1 MIFSF
6 LLLHLLLVEFSL
18 SLSLSEWP
26 LRIISG
32 EKTFSLSSPRAVSPS
47 SFASANP
54 GSLKITPLS
63 CLAHAR
69 STPNPRASSGQEYRL
84 RLKRPTPNAARRC
97 PPFKS
102 STAFRALAPTASF
115 RGSLCFASLS
125 AKKYGTHIF
134 QLESELQ
141 NIPEAAPKASPS
153 FSVSEKLARYGSSA
167 LSGVEHLTLLV
178 GKESV
183 ALALIRHFGSLKA
196 LARASFQELRQFLP
210 RHKAE
215 AVVAALSMSA
225 IAETEHARSEQLDNP
240 ESIYR
245 ACADMK
251 LFNQEVLRVILLDT
265 RYRHISTVEIT
276 KESINESLAHPR
288 DIFRPVIGQSAY
300 AFVLVHNLWVATH
313 RLCYVKCGF
322 MCGLP
327 EKALE

>member
-1 MIFSF
+1 M
-6 LLLHLLLVEFSL
+6 
-18 SLSLSEWP
+18 
-26 LRIISG
+26 
-32 EKTFSLSSPRAVSPS
+32 
-47 SFASANP
+47 
-54 GSLKITPLS
+54 
-63 CLAHAR
+63 AH
-69 STPNPRASSGQEYRL
+69 
-84 RLKRPTPNAARRC
+84 
-97 PPFKS
+97 
-102 STAFRALAPTASF
+102 
-115 RGSLCFASLS
+115 
-125 AKKYGTHIF
+125 HIF
-134 QLESELQ
+134 QLENELQ

-196 LARASFQELRQFLP
+196 LARVSFQELPQFLP
-210 RHKAE
+210 RRKAE

-276 KESINESLAHPR
+276 KGSINESLAHPR

-300 AFVLVHNLWVATH
+300 AFVLVHNHPSGDAWPSEADI
-313 RLCYVKCGF
+313 RLIAGWAKEPGF
-322 MCGLP
+322 CKSTCSIMLLSVSHSTVGQVISAS
-327 EKALE
+327 KKRV

>member
-1 MIFSF
+1 MA
-6 LLLHLLLVEFSL
+6 HH
-18 SLSLSEWP
+18 
-26 LRIISG
+26 IS
-32 EKTFSLSSPRAVSPS
+32 
-47 SFASANP
+47 
-54 GSLKITPLS
+54 
-63 CLAHAR
+63 
-69 STPNPRASSGQEYRL
+69 
-84 RLKRPTPNAARRC
+84 
-97 PPFKS
+97 
-102 STAFRALAPTASF
+102 
-115 RGSLCFASLS
+115 
-125 AKKYGTHIF
+125 

-141 NIPEAAPKASPS
+141 NIPEAAPKAPPS

-210 RHKAE
+210 RRK

-225 IAETEHARSEQLDNP
+225 IAETEHARSTQLDNP

-251 LFNQEVLRVILLDT
+251 LFNQEVLRVILLDS

-276 KESINESLAHPR
+276 KGSINESLAHPR

-300 AFVLVHNLWVATH
+300 AFVLVHNHPSGDAWPSEADI
-313 RLCYVKCGF
+313 RLTRRLGEGARLLQINMLDHVIVGQPFDNRPGYFSFKEA
-322 MCGLP
+322 GLIS
-327 EKALE
+327 